1 MSTVLP
7 GGMAPGTPAAPAPDE
22 LAYQT
27 NRLVAYRDD
36 GPIAVALGK
45 LTRGQL
51 LPLLPLLVAGL
62 VTGVL
67 LVAGVNGQSSPALF
81 APLLL
86 LLLVGPGSTHRHS
99 GRLDWLIPPLMRAI
113 EYAFLATLGFS
124 HGVSKPLVYAFLGVL
139 AYHHYDTVY
148 RTRQRLWPARWV
160 FMAGLG
166 WETRMLIASAAA
178 VANVLPAAFAVL
190 AVYLGLLFG
199 IESIYTWTRTGTGS
213 GVMINLEEE
222 EEAGS

>member
-7 GGMAPGTPAAPAPDE
+7 GGVAPGTPAAPVPDE

-36 GPIAVALGK
+36 GPIALALGK

-67 LVAGVNGQSSPALF
+67 LVADANGQSSPAIF

-124 HGVSKPLVYAFLGVL
+124 HDVS
-139 AYHHYDTVY
+139 
-148 RTRQRLWPARWV
+148 
-160 FMAGLG
+160 
-166 WETRMLIASAAA
+166 
-178 VANVLPAAFAVL
+178 
-190 AVYLGLLFG
+190 
-199 IESIYTWTRTGTGS
+199 
-213 GVMINLEEE
+213 
-222 EEAGS
+222 